1 MLQKVQFVSDSNFLA
16 PGLIIKILF
25 SLLKYVLSGSLK
37 HIYMTRQGMHKLF
50 ARK

>member
-1 MLQKVQFVSDSNFLA
+1 MLQKVQFVFDSNFLA
-16 PGLIIKILF
+16 PGLTILF

-37 HIYMTRQGMHKLF
+37 HIYMTKQGMHKLF